1 MSENK
6 VIVID
11 FDTELAKLI
20 AEILNKENIDTEIV
34 PHTASA
40 ESISAKNPCGLIL
53 SGGNETIENDEIK
66 LDDNI
71 FELNI
76 PILGIAYGMQY
87 IVRHFGGKIEKN
99 KAQGCSEEILH
110 CEFEITRMQSHIC
123 GISTKHFCSPSK
135 TPNWLSC
142 EENPIMSI
150 ELSIFE
156 KVEPSSATIWLNN
169 SGEVY
174 KLPQGFEII
183 GKSAKG
189 KICVIVDFSRDI
201 YALQFHPEAEQSK
214 CGTQILSN
222 FARYICDCA

>member
-11 FDTELAKLI
+11 FDTESAKLI

-40 ESISAKNPCGLIL
+40 ESIRAKNPCGLIL
-53 SGGNETIENDEIK
+53 SGGNETIENDEVE

-71 FELNI
+71 FELKI
-76 PILGIAYGMQY
+76 PILGIAYGMQC

-110 CEFEITRMQSHIC
+110 CYFEITKMQSVH
-123 GISTKHFCSPSK
+123 KRHCSYETILAYLLFLLRVK
-135 TPNWLSC
+135 
-142 EENPIMSI
+142 NPIVHI
-150 ELSIFE
+150 RLSIFE

-169 SGEVY
+169 SSEVY

-183 GKSAKG
+183 GRSLKG
-189 KICVIVDFSRDI
+189 KICAIVDFSRNI

-214 CGTQILSN
+214 CGAQILSN
-222 FARYICDCA
+222 FARHICGCA

>member
-11 FDTELAKLI
+11 FDTESAKLI

-40 ESISAKNPCGLIL
+40 ESIRAKNPCGLIL

-71 FELNI
+71 FELKI
-76 PILGIAYGMQY
+76 PILGIAYGMQC

-110 CEFEITRMQSHIC
+110 CEFEITRMQSVRKKHCVYETILDYTLLLN
-123 GISTKHFCSPSK
+123 TK
-135 TPNWLSC
+135 
-142 EENPIMSI
+142 NPIKNI
-150 ELSIFE
+150 TLSIFE

-183 GKSAKG
+183 GRSSKG

-201 YALQFHPEAEQSK
+201 YALQFYPEAEQSK
-214 CGTQILSN
+214 CGAQILSN
-222 FARYICDCA
+222 FARHICNCA